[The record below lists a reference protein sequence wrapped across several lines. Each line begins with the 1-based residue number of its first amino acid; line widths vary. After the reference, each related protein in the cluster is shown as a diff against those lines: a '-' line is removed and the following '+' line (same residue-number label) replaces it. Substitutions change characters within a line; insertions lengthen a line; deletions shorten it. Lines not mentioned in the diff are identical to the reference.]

1 MPGFEYS
8 NVGHDLIPG
17 FSLHPLS
24 NPLHRPMK
32 KYILWLSVFVLTTS
46 LALYL
51 VTHGGIISTGVAQN
65 SCGIESHQ
73 RGATDCNEAET
84 PEIEATTAPPSV
96 DNEPSTPAPGTL
108 KDINRAVISSRGKA
122 SFYSVITNGTRTAS
136 GTPLNDSI
144 STAAHRTLPFGTR
157 VRVTNLSNGRSD
169 VVKITDRGPFVKNR
183 IIDVS
188 QNAAKKLGMIEAGI
202 IAVEIEVLPE
212 AQNPLQT
219 PLAKE

>member
-1 MPGFEYS
+1 
-8 NVGHDLIPG
+8 
-17 FSLHPLS
+17 
-24 NPLHRPMK
+24 MK

-46 LALYL
+46 LALYM
-51 VTHGGIISTGVAQN
+51 VTHGAIKSTGLAQN

-73 RGATDCNEAET
+73 TGVADCNEAGT
-84 PEIEATTAPPSV
+84 PEIEATAAPPSV
-96 DNEPSTPAPGTL
+96 NNEPSTPAPATL
-108 KDINRAVISSRGKA
+108 KDRSSAVISSRGKA

-188 QNAAKKLGMIEAGI
+188 QNAAKKLGMVEAGI
-202 IAVEIEVLPE
+202 IAVEIEVLSE
-212 AQNPLQT
+212 ALNPLQT